1 MASKSRSTLL
11 VKKIFLKAQ
20 KGLFYFKKIKKWL
33 TIKQKYVI
41 IYADKNKD
49 NKIPKEKKL

>member
-20 KGLFYFKKIKKWL
+20 KGLFYFKKIKK
-33 TIKQKYVI
+33 
-41 IYADKNKD
+41 
-49 NKIPKEKKL
+49 